1 MTSAGDDIE
10 ADHEKLRS
18 TAEALSVFH
27 LVLAAPDTSET
38 GVGKRDRTLP
48 GLQERGSST

>member
-27 LVLAAPDTSET
+27 LVLAAPDASET
-38 GVGKRDRTLP
+38 GLGKRDRKIP
-48 GLQERGSST
+48 GLQEHRSST

>member
-1 MTSAGDDIE
+1 MTSTGDGTE

-18 TAEALSVFH
+18 MAEALSVFH
-27 LVLAAPDTSET
+27 LVLAAPDASET
-38 GVGKRDRTLP
+38 GLGKRDRKIP